1 MTAAAVRV
9 LIVDDEP
16 ITAGAH
22 AEYLRRIPGFEV
34 AGIASTSSAAIKAL
48 RQSFDSTLEVETDGL
63 GPGRVDLILL
73 DMNLPDMHGLELCR
87 RIRTA
92 GIDVDVI
99 AITAVREVSV
109 VRAAVSLGI
118 VQYLIKPFRFSTFAE
133 RLASYLE
140 YRRHLSESGGL
151 ATQHDVDATL
161 ASLRPTNANQAMDK
175 GISRETLAGVVR
187 ELRRA
192 DGGLSAS
199 EVSVL
204 LQLSRVTARR
214 YLEHLAD
221 TEPVTRQARF
231 GSPGRP
237 EIEYRWARPKNLLE
251 SKP

>member
-1 MTAAAVRV
+1 VTTAPVRV

-16 ITAGAH
+16 ITADAH
-22 AEYLRRIPGFEV
+22 AEYVRRIPGFEV
-34 AGIASTSSAAIKAL
+34 AGIALTASAAIKAL
-48 RQSFDSTLEVETDGL
+48 RGSLEPRHGR
-63 GPGRVDLILL
+63 GSGGASPGRIDLILL
-73 DMNLPDMHGLELCR
+73 DMNLPDVHGLELCR

-92 GIDVDVI
+92 GIEVDVF

-118 VQYLIKPFRFSTFAE
+118 VAYLIKPFRFSTFIE
-133 RLASYLE
+133 RLESYLA
-140 YRRHLSESGGL
+140 YRQHLTESGGL

-161 ASLRPTNANQAMDK
+161 ASLRPAGATTFLDK
-175 GISRETLAGVVR
+175 GIARETLAGVVR

-192 DGGLSAS
+192 DGALSAS
-199 EVSVL
+199 EVGLL

-221 TEPVTRQARF
+221 TEPVSRQARY

-237 EIEYRWARPKNLLE
+237 EIEYRWATPKNSLE

>member
-16 ITAGAH
+16 ITAEAH
-22 AEYLRRIPGFEV
+22 AEYLRRIPGFEI
-34 AGIASTSSAAIKAL
+34 AGISLTSSAAVKAL
-48 RQSFDSTLEVETDGL
+48 RESFDRVQDVRTGGAS
-63 GPGRVDLILL
+63 PGRIDLILL

-140 YRRHLSESGGL
+140 YRQHLTDSGGL

-161 ASLRPTNANQAMDK
+161 ASLRPAGNNPALDK
-175 GISRETLAGVVR
+175 GISRETLESVLR
-187 ELRRA
+187 ELRYA

-199 EVSVL
+199 EVSLL

-221 TEPVTRQARF
+221 TAPVTRQARY

-237 EIEYRWARPKNLLE
+237 EIEYRWGRPQNLLE